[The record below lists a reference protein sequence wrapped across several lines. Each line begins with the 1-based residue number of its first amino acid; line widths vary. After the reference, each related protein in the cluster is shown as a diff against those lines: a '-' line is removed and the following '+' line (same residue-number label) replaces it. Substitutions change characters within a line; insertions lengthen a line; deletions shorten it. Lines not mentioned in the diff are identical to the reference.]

1 MGRKVPYSKKMKDA
15 LRRGGFK
22 QGSRGNLGY
31 DIIREK
37 GVKKIELYGTLTPK
51 IFGEN

>member
-1 MGRKVPYSKKMKDA
+1 MGRKVPYSSEMMKA

-22 QGSRGNLGY
+22 QGNRGNLGY
-31 DIIREK
+31 DIIKEK

>member
-1 MGRKVPYSKKMKDA
+1 MGRKVPYSKKMMGA

-22 QGSRGNLGY
+22 QGNRGNLAY
-31 DIIREK
+31 DIIKAK